1 MGMTDLEALLRP
13 ISEESR
19 CGPDLDAAGDPA
31 YVELG
36 VAAEWKEAK
45 YVGDQE
51 VSPAVAPDWQ
61 QVKETGGTLLAISK
75 DLRIAKHYVA
85 ALAHTEG
92 LSGFAAGVR
101 LLHDLLE
108 RYWEGLHPAL
118 EGAEDDWRKNLVMEL
133 NAERGALGGLRA
145 APIAESRRAGRYT
158 VSHIEVLDGAMP
170 AAEGAS
176 APTAELLREAVRDSD
191 PAAAS
196 ARLESCR
203 QALADLKAI
212 QAVFRRH
219 QPSVSPDF
227 PLLEKLL
234 RRAAELLGE
243 ALGAGSAAAA
253 SGRRPATHR
262 RRPARRGRCAPAP
275 TRGACS
281 SRSATSSSAPSPA
294 TRRRCSYAGPR
305 GFWISTSSTSSGT
318 LPRRLPARSNTSAG
332 YDANEAHVERRA
344 FFQQGGDSGHHQF
357 AEVHRAQPG
366 AAGSD
371 RVRRRALRRAEEDPA
386 ALRDGRDGRPVRQAG
401 RAAAAVADRK
411 FLEIDVDNFDERLK
425 AMKPRVAFQV
435 PNTLTGEG
443 NISVDITFESMDDFS
458 PAAIARK
465 VEALN
470 KLLEARTQLS
480 NLLTYM
486 DGKTGAEDLIAKC

>member
-1 MGMTDLEALLRP
+1 MTDLEALLRP
-13 ISEESR
+13 VSEESR

-61 QVKETGGTLLAISK
+61 QVKETGGTLLAVSK

-145 APIAESRRAGRYT
+145 APIAESRRVGRYT
-158 VSHIEVLDGAMP
+158 VSHIEVLDRAMP

-212 QAVFRRH
+212 QAVFHRH
-219 QPSVSPDF
+219 QPSISPDF
-227 PLLEKLL
+227 PLVEKLL

-253 SGRRPATHR
+253 SGEVAGEAPQAAGAPGTLRNRAD
-262 RRPARRGRCAPAP
+262 ARRMLESVSDFLERTEPSHPAP
-275 TRGACS
+275 LL
-281 SRSATSSSAPSPA
+281 
-294 TRRRCSYAGPR
+294 
-305 GFWISTSSTSSGT
+305 I
-318 LPRRLPARSNTSAG
+318 
-332 YDANEAHVERRA
+332 RRA
-344 FFQQGGDSGHHQF
+344 ARLLDLNFIDIIRDI
-357 AEVHRAQPG
+357 APE
-366 AAGSD
+366 AAGQIEHLGGI
-371 RVRRRALRRAEEDPA
+371 RRE
-386 ALRDGRDGRPVRQAG
+386 
-401 RAAAAVADRK
+401 
-411 FLEIDVDNFDERLK
+411 
-425 AMKPRVAFQV
+425 
-435 PNTLTGEG
+435 
-443 NISVDITFESMDDFS
+443 
-458 PAAIARK
+458 
-465 VEALN
+465 
-470 KLLEARTQLS
+470 
-480 NLLTYM
+480 
-486 DGKTGAEDLIAKC
+486 